1 MNKKN
6 LLISLIVLVIFLVS
20 LVTIVFSAYKYDWS
34 VGLPAA
40 LVNWKIITLK
50 DLQED
55 VKSVKQFYETQAEI
69 DFSTSEGKK
78 EYAVLKKAVLAQII
92 ENKLIR
98 SLAKDYNL
106 KITEQMVEEEVE
118 RVIAEVGNRE
128 QILETLQELYD
139 WDLDD
144 FKKRVAKPQMY
155 KEALER
161 EINQDFD
168 QWLEGQKKQAKIYV
182 FYPSYQWD
190 KQEGRLVFIDEELR
204 RYEEETQELEDSYY
218 SD

>member
-1 MNKKN
+1 
-6 LLISLIVLVIFLVS
+6 
-20 LVTIVFSAYKYDWS
+20 
-34 VGLPAA
+34 
-40 LVNWKIITLK
+40 
-50 DLQED
+50 
-55 VKSVKQFYETQAEI
+55 
-69 DFSTSEGKK
+69 
-78 EYAVLKKAVLAQII
+78 
-92 ENKLIR
+92 
-98 SLAKDYNL
+98 
-106 KITEQMVEEEVE
+106 
-118 RVIAEVGNRE
+118 
-128 QILETLQELYD
+128 
-139 WDLDD
+139 
-144 FKKRVAKPQMY
+144 MY